1 MIQGGLPGKCEVSRG
16 DRLCTHYFY
25 CTLLIMQE
33 PVVGI
38 IMGSD
43 SDLDVMSGAAKVLD
57 EFGVANEVRVLSAHR
72 TPDETSDYVKGAA
85 SRGLKIIIAGAG
97 GSAHLAGVTAAQTT
111 LPVISIPVKRDNH
124 GHEALWSNVAMP
136 PGIPLATMPEN
147 GGKNAALLAIRIL
160 ALSDPDL
167 AKKYTDFVQQQHD
180 QVLTKDAK
188 LQSQGWQSYLK

>member
-1 MIQGGLPGKCEVSRG
+1 
-16 DRLCTHYFY
+16 
-25 CTLLIMQE
+25 MQK

-43 SDLDVMSGAAKVLD
+43 SDLDIMSIAAKVLD

-72 TPDETSDYVKGAA
+72 TPDETSEYVRGAA
-85 SRGLKIIIAGAG
+85 DRGLKIIIAGAG
-97 GSAHLAGVTAAQTT
+97 GSAHLAGVTAAQTN
-111 LPVISIPVKRDNH
+111 LPVISIPIKRDNH

-160 ALSDPDL
+160 ALSDTDL
-167 AKKYTDFVQQQHD
+167 AKLYEAYVQKQHD
-180 QVLTKDAK
+180 GVLDKDAK
-188 LQSQGWQSYLK
+188 LQSDGWQSVLK

>member
-1 MIQGGLPGKCEVSRG
+1 
-16 DRLCTHYFY
+16 
-25 CTLLIMQE
+25 MQK

-43 SDLDVMSGAAKVLD
+43 SDLDVMSVAAKVLD

-72 TPDETSDYVKGAA
+72 TPDETSEYVRSAA
-85 SRGLKIIIAGAG
+85 DRGLKIIIAGAG
-97 GSAHLAGVTAAQTT
+97 GSAHLAGVTAAQTN

-167 AKKYTDFVQQQHD
+167 AKRYEVYVQKQHD
-180 QVLTKDAK
+180 GVVDKDAK
-188 LQSQGWQSYLK
+188 LQSDGWQSVLK

>member
-1 MIQGGLPGKCEVSRG
+1 MSN
-16 DRLCTHYFY
+16 
-25 CTLLIMQE
+25 

-43 SDLDVMSGAAKVLD
+43 SDLDVMGVAAKVLD

-72 TPDETSDYVKGAA
+72 TPDETSQYVRGAA
-85 SRGLKIIIAGAG
+85 DKGLKIIIAGAG
-97 GSAHLAGVTAAQTT
+97 GSAHLAGVTAAQTN
-111 LPVISIPVKRDNH
+111 LPVISIPVKRPDH

-160 ALSDPDL
+160 ALSDSEL
-167 AKKYTDFVQQQHD
+167 AKKYEAFVQKQHD
-180 QVLTKDAK
+180 GVLDKDAK
-188 LQSQGWQSYLK
+188 VQSQGWQAYLQGKSS